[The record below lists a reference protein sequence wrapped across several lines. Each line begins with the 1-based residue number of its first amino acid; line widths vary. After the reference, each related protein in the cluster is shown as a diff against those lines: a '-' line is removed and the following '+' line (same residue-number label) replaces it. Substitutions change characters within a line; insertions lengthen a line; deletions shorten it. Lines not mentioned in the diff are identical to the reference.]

1 MDGKIRRQYLVSF
14 WNACVNSLCSDQ
26 RTIARWCVEHVRSP
40 GGGSPLYNLMEVKY
54 KRIARAMAARLGLKE
69 ARSKSRGLMHKNRMR
84 QLGADERTNDRKVHI
99 HQASK
104 L

>member
-1 MDGKIRRQYLVSF
+1 MRRYINRRRFLIVVEEVPKGSPD
-14 WNACVNSLCSDQ
+14 C
-26 RTIARWCVEHVRSP
+26 WCVEHVRSP